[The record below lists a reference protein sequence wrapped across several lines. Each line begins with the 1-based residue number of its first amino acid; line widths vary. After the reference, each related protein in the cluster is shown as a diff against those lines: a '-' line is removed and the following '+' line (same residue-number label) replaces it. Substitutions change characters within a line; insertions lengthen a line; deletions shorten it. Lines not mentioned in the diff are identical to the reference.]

1 MVTIL
6 IRNYLH
12 IIGNGSFQKEKKNKS
27 SAFFWWSCLIISFMM
42 YIYSCQIYQSQ
53 SYMHFFF
60 HMASSFFFL
69 EFKVVISINNKWSSW
84 FWQLGYFICHVRKFV
99 FTLAHL
105 SKPTEQY
112 EVNNHLLPY
121 LQHWSSYQN
130 EIWVDRCLA
139 RIAPYLVL
147 CSSTCVDYW

>member
-1 MVTIL
+1 MA
-6 IRNYLH
+6 
-12 IIGNGSFQKEKKNKS
+12 
-27 SAFFWWSCLIISFMM
+27 AFKRRRKTNPVPFFGEVVWLYHLWCIYIVVKYISHSHTC
-42 YIYSCQIYQSQ
+42 I
-53 SYMHFFF
+53 FF

-69 EFKVVISINNKWSSW
+69 EFKVVIFINNKWSSW